1 MYGSC
6 WVCIILGKNL
16 FKISSTVKIYC
27 TSNLAGIGVRV
38 IIWDSL
44 NLFAEVVNENK
55 KTGRRK
61 WAKVNKHWGLDCARE
76 VVPLKF
82 FQKAKLPP
90 GTINDRLLKKKKKKK
105 RGSTLENLSTSLF
118 FLATVI
124 QYQYVPHLLLFHS
137 KSRFLSMAEH
147 FSWGRSKI

>member
-1 MYGSC
+1 MFGSC

-90 GTINDRLLKKKKKKK
+90 GTINDRLLKKKKEKKK
-105 RGSTLENLSTSLF
+105 RQYPWKSINLFIFPCYSYPVPVRATSLTFPLQIPVLINGRAF
-118 FLATVI
+118 FL
-124 QYQYVPHLLLFHS
+124 
-137 KSRFLSMAEH
+137 
-147 FSWGRSKI
+147 G